1 MIQAIAIDDELPALQ
16 IVEAFCKRSADVVHL
31 QKMFNKPKEALQHVL
46 AQPVDLLFLDINM
59 PSLTGIDF
67 YRSIAQP
74 PMAIF
79 TTAYSQ
85 YAVEGFELKAVDY
98 LLKPFTYERF
108 RQAVDRAAEWQRLLL
123 MQKKEAAE
131 PLLIRADYS
140 FVKVSPSHILYI
152 EGLGDYIKIYVQ
164 NSRPVITRITM
175 KNMVDM
181 LPKNGFARIHRSYIV
196 SLNKITRVRNK
207 TVVVEGKDLPLSSSY
222 EEEFMMMYT
231 GNKPL

>member
-16 IVEAFCKRSADVVHL
+16 IIEAFCARMNDTVHL
-31 QKMFNKPKEALQHVL
+31 QHTFNKPNEALQYAMAH
-46 AQPVDLLFLDINM
+46 PVDLLFLDINM
-59 PSLTGIDF
+59 PSLTGIDL
-67 YRSIAQP
+67 YKSLPQKT
-74 PMAIF
+74 MVIF

-108 RQAVDRAAEWQRLLL
+108 RQAVERAVEWQQLSLL
-123 MQKKEAAE
+123 QKEDKEE

-140 FVKVSPSHILYI
+140 FIKVNPSDILYI

-164 NSRPVITRITM
+164 HIRPIITRITM

-181 LPKNGFARIHRSYIV
+181 LPQGFARIHRSYIV
-196 SLNKITRVRNK
+196 ALNKVARVRNK
-207 TVVVEGKDLPLSSSY
+207 TVVVDGKELPLSSSY
-222 EEEFMMMYT
+222 EDEFMMLFT
-231 GNKPL
+231 GNKQ